1 MSQLDVL
8 AQSVAGIA
16 PSAAMAT
23 TPALVALYAGR
34 GAWLSYVAAT
44 VVVVLVGL
52 VATQFGRRFASS
64 GSLYSYVA
72 RGLGPAGAFAA
83 GWGLLIG
90 YACIAMLGVL
100 GTGIYFGSFLTQLG
114 LPTTSTL

>member
-1 MSQLDVL
+1 M

-16 PSAAMAT
+16 PSAVMAT
-23 TPALVALYAGR
+23 GPVLIVLFAGP

-52 VATQFGRRFASS
+52 CVAQFARRFASS

-72 RGLGPAGAFAA
+72 RGLGPTGRSPPGGAWSSA
-83 GWGLLIG
+83 
-90 YACIAMLGVL
+90 
-100 GTGIYFGSFLTQLG
+100 TPSS
-114 LPTTSTL
+114 P